1 MAQDGKSGPV
11 PEVAFITLLMP
22 TTGHMSHMMTGHERG
37 QMKWPAIST
46 NQTYQCLFVT
56 QIR

>member
-1 MAQDGKSGPV
+1 MAQDGKSGPA

-37 QMKWPAIST
+37 QMK
-46 NQTYQCLFVT
+46 
-56 QIR
+56 